1 MARTTRLL
9 RTCVVLA
16 MLPLVACNGGST
28 SVSDARTTPPDSPTA
43 TLPPVSP
50 TMPTIPHHVQTSG
63 PTAARCVHGWS
74 TPPRD
79 SPLFTEPLGIVR
91 RTTGVKGP
99 LVVVDMRY
107 FTGPESPAGLSSGD
121 TAKGYLAIVQR
132 WYIKAYARN
141 DLSFQ
146 GRFLVES
153 RRFGRGLSAVAPYD
167 TKGYES
173 PDWIGFQYDSAD
185 TIARAYPGLPG
196 TWSGVEYDFVQGGAG
211 LDLPGLPDE
220 VIACLRGT

>member
-1 MARTTRLL
+1 MRTIPIKRHTPRYPRAVPMARTTRLL

-16 MLPLVACNGGST
+16 VLSLVACNGGST
-28 SVSDARTTPPDSPTA
+28 SVSDAPTTPPDSPTA

-50 TMPTIPHHVQTSG
+50 TMPAIPHHVQTSG
-63 PTAARCVHGWS
+63 PATARCVHGWS

-107 FTGPESPAGLSSGD
+107 FNGPESPAGLSSGD

-146 GRFLVES
+146 GRFLV
-153 RRFGRGLSAVAPYD
+153 
-167 TKGYES
+167 
-173 PDWIGFQYDSAD
+173 
-185 TIARAYPGLPG
+185 
-196 TWSGVEYDFVQGGAG
+196 
-211 LDLPGLPDE
+211 
-220 VIACLRGT
+220 